1 MGKSIR
7 VLIVEDSAEEAERLI
22 LELRRGGFD
31 PEYERVE
38 TPEMLGAALDRQL
51 WDVAFGN
58 FSMPT
63 FGGVAALKAVRG
75 RELDL
80 PFIFVSGSIGEDTVI
95 DAMRNGANDYI
106 LKDNLKRLAP
116 AVDRELRES
125 EIRKKHRQ
133 AEELVRYLAYND
145 TLTGLPNR
153 MSLQKHLQQVIA
165 EGQREKRPAALLLM
179 DLDHFK
185 EINDTLGHHRGDLLL
200 QKVGSRIKDVLR
212 PSDMVARLGGDE
224 FAIVL
229 PLSESG
235 HATLVAAKIQKNLE
249 TPFLIDDLPI
259 AVEVSIGISLFPDH
273 GNNPESLMQRADV
286 AMYSA
291 KQSGGRAVIYSR
303 KFDRHSPRRI
313 ALIGQLRQ
321 AIDQGQLFLH
331 YQPKVDLKTN
341 RIVGV
346 EALVRWRHPV
356 YGVVSPNQFIEAAER
371 TGLIK
376 PLTEWVFYAAM
387 LQCQI
392 WKKMNIELT
401 VSVNLSAR
409 NLLDP
414 NLPEQTAGQLRRCK
428 LPPHW
433 LRCEITES
441 AIMADPAHAMDV
453 LNRLREKGV
462 RLSIDDFGT
471 GYSSLSY
478 LKKLPVDEIKVDKS
492 FVTGVTT
499 DENDRTIARSTI
511 ELGHN
516 LGLKVVGEGVENK
529 DTLDLLV
536 SLGCDEAQGYYIG
549 RPMSPEKFDGWLR
562 MSRWGLLKE
571 KP

>member
-1 MGKSIR
+1 MGKTIR
-7 VLIVEDSAEEAERLI
+7 VLIVHDSAEDAERLI
-22 LELRRGGFD
+22 HELQCSGFD

-38 TPEMLGAALDRQL
+38 TPEMLSAALDRQI
-51 WDVAFGN
+51 WDIAFGN
-58 FSMPT
+58 FSLT
-63 FGGVAALKAVRG
+63 RFGGIAALKAVRG
-75 RELDL
+75 RGLDL
-80 PFIFVSGSIGEDTVI
+80 PFIFVSGSIGEDAAI

-106 LKDNLKRLAP
+106 MKDNLKRLVP

-125 EIRKKHRQ
+125 EVRKNHRQ
-133 AEELVRYLAYND
+133 AEELIRYLAYND

-165 EGQREKRPAALLLM
+165 EGQRDKRPAALLLM

-185 EINDTLGHHRGDLLL
+185 EINDTLGHDRGDLLL

-229 PLSESG
+229 PLSESR
-235 HATLVAAKIQKNLE
+235 HATLVAAKLQKNLE
-249 TPFLIDDLPI
+249 APFVIDDLPI
-259 AVEVSIGISLFPDH
+259 AVEASVGISLFPEH

-291 KQSGGRAVIYSR
+291 KQSGGRAIIYSR
-303 KFDRHSPRRI
+303 KYDRHSPRKI

-331 YQPKVDLKTN
+331 YQPKVDLTAN
-341 RIVGV
+341 RIIGV
-346 EALVRWRHPV
+346 EALVRWKHPV
-356 YGVVSPNQFIEAAER
+356 FGVVSPNQFIEPAER

-376 PLTEWVFYAAM
+376 PLTEWVLNAAL

-392 WKKMNIELT
+392 WERLKIELV

-414 NLPEQTAGQLRRCK
+414 QLPEQTAGQLRRCN

-433 LRCEITES
+433 LRFEITES
-441 AIMADPAHAMDV
+441 AIMTDPAHAMDV

-478 LKKLPVDEIKVDKS
+478 LKRLPVDEIKVDKS

-499 DENDRTIARSTI
+499 NENDKTIARSTI

-516 LGLKVVGEGVENK
+516 LGLKVVAEGVENK
-529 DTLDLLV
+529 ETLDLLM
-536 SLGCDEAQGYYIG
+536 SLGCDEAQGYHIG
-549 RPMSPEKFDGWLR
+549 RPMSPEKLDGWLR
-562 MSRWGLLKE
+562 MSHWGLRKE
-571 KP
+571 KQ